1 MPLLKIKEDKNMNHN
16 HEYHSNKPEIKA
28 NVVYRDGNIKITLE
42 DEFNNA
48 PLLDTMHEKKEMHFV
63 LVSNDMEKYYHLHP
77 KKKHEGLF
85 IINQQLEPGTYQAF
99 VDVTPKNHVYSVHP
113 IELQIGDKITST
125 TSLNSDKNWVKV
137 NKGVHVTLN
146 SISVKEDEHV
156 PLTFNTELTPQPYL
170 GVLGHVIIF
179 DEQLTDYIHVHPESP
194 DSTTFYAH
202 FPKKKKK
209 RMYKI
214 WAEFKFNDEVHRFTY
229 NIKVA

>member
-1 MPLLKIKEDKNMNHN
+1 MNHN

-28 NVVYRDGNIKITLE
+28 NVVYRDGNIEITLE

-48 PLLDTMHEKKEMHFV
+48 PLLDTMHEKEMHFV

-77 KKKHEGLF
+77 QKKHEGLF

-146 SISVKEDEHV
+146 SISAKEDEHV

-170 GVLGHVIIF
+170 GALGHVIIF
-179 DEQLTDYIHVHPESP
+179 DEQLTDYIHVNPESP

-202 FPKKKKK
+202 FPKKG
-209 RMYKI
+209 MYKI

>member
-1 MPLLKIKEDKNMNHN
+1 MNHN

-28 NVVYRDGNIKITLE
+28 NVVYRDGNIEITLE

-48 PLLDTMHEKKEMHFV
+48 PLLDTMHEKEMHFV

-77 KKKHEGLF
+77 QKKHEGLF

-146 SISVKEDEHV
+146 SISAKEDEHV

-170 GVLGHVIIF
+170 GALGHVIIF
-179 DEQLTDYIHVHPESP
+179 MFTQNHLILQP
-194 DSTTFYAH
+194 FMLI
-202 FPKKKKK
+202 FLKKGCIKFGQNLNLMMKCIDLLIILK
-209 RMYKI
+209 LHKSISKSLKI
-214 WAEFKFNDEVHRFTY
+214 SKL
-229 NIKVA
+229 

>member
-1 MPLLKIKEDKNMNHN
+1 
-16 HEYHSNKPEIKA
+16 
-28 NVVYRDGNIKITLE
+28 
-42 DEFNNA
+42 
-48 PLLDTMHEKKEMHFV
+48 MHFV

-77 KKKHEGLF
+77 QKKHEGLF

-146 SISVKEDEHV
+146 SISAKEDEHV

-170 GVLGHVIIF
+170 GALGHVIIF

-202 FPKKKKK
+202 FPKKG
-209 RMYKI
+209 MYKI